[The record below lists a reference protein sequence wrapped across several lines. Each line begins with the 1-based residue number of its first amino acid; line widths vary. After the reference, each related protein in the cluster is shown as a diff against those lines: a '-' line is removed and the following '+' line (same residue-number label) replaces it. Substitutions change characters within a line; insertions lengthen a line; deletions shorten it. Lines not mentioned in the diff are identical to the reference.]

1 MTHHTHGNLFELS
14 AANVGDPRH
23 KLVRNAVYWSVAISS
38 IIAVLK
44 LCAWLF
50 TNSTSLQAAFVDSLM
65 DVIASA
71 TAVFAISV
79 AHKPADG
86 RHSFGHSKAESV
98 ASIGQTMF
106 VLGSGI
112 LLIMEVLEHIF
123 NHEQV
128 KEAETGMWLILISS
142 ALLLCLIFIQKYAIK
157 RTKSLLIEAVAVHYK
172 GDIALNFGAIIAVWT
187 SDNFDLPYID
197 IFFGVSVAI
206 YIFYNAIQVFI
217 TAAKDLM
224 DEELP
229 KQLKDQIRTVAEG
242 VPGVKSVARLQT
254 RSAAHKKFIVI
265 EVVVDKTL
273 SLIDADRMVRQVIT
287 DIKDAINDSEVTIR
301 PLPG

>member
-1 MTHHTHGNLFELS
+1 
-14 AANVGDPRH
+14 
-23 KLVRNAVYWSVAISS
+23 
-38 IIAVLK
+38 
-44 LCAWLF
+44 
-50 TNSTSLQAAFVDSLM
+50 M

-79 AHKPADG
+79 ANKPADF

-112 LLIMEVLEHIF
+112 LLIMETLEHIF

-128 KEAETGMWLILISS
+128 KEAETGAWLILISS
-142 ALLLCLIFIQKYAIK
+142 AFLIGLIFIQRYAVK

-172 GDIALNFGAIIAVWT
+172 GDLALNFGAIIAVWT

-206 YIFYNAIQVFI
+206 YIFYNAIQVFL

-229 KQLKDQIRTVAEG
+229 KQLKDQIRTVTEG
-242 VPGVKSVARLQT
+242 VPGIKSIARLQT

-273 SLIDADRMVRQVIT
+273 SFVDVDRTVRQVIT
-287 DIKDAINDSEVTIR
+287 DIKAAINDSEITIR